1 MRGWAILMMAAMAPA
16 LAVAEPSAKPPVAY
30 TIALPTAGATHEPRG
45 WGAYATFRGQTLD
58 LRSRD
63 TGWADDPD
71 MRRGDIEAGVGW
83 RGQRASALVGF
94 VQRDLGRP
102 DWAAAVDPR
111 RRGWLAHDTS
121 DVVGFSVSLRSR

>member
-1 MRGWAILMMAAMAPA
+1 MRSWAILVMAAMAPA
-16 LAVAEPSAKPPVAY
+16 MALAEPAAQPDRTY
-30 TIALPTAGATHEPRG
+30 TAALPQAAATHEPSG
-45 WGAYATFRGQTLD
+45 WGVYATLHGRTLD
-58 LRSRD
+58 LQSQD

-71 MRRGDIEAGVGW
+71 LRGGDIEAGVGW

-121 DVVGFSVSLRSR
+121 DVLGFSVSLRSR